1 MKIMRR
7 SSGIIAVLLACAWC
21 TAAEPPSFKNSPRRV
36 EGGGWSLEVVC
47 PPGQVFELQRSFN
60 LRDWETIET
69 VTAAQGTLTLVD
81 PLATG
86 PLQRFWRLRW
96 QGGDSLAP
104 VISNLRVV
112 AVDDGLGQRVMLVQS
127 EVTDAQGVTSVVYS
141 TAPVP
146 DLAQLM
152 DLPGTV
158 SQSGQTF
165 SLPAGPLGEETVS
178 RFFRARASDPSGN
191 TSHSGLTGFLL
202 ADPDHLEAIDPLT
215 GLARPGELV
224 RVDGSGQLQAFAL
237 RPAGASALGRDADLR
252 IEFRSGATL
261 RQSTS
266 GWMLDFTS
274 AQAAFGPRSPIRFA
288 QPLIKN
294 GGATASLPFGAGML
308 DVTALCVAFHMDPV
322 AGIEVI
328 LHDRWPARWLGGT
341 IEDHGIRHPQFALP
355 GFGVPLPDVSL
366 ARTGDTLDLF
376 QASSVSMLFQQPF
389 SLPGLPG
396 APQVLVRE
404 GRPLM
409 VTFDSAGEPLLDGSV
424 QLLLESGMR
433 LDAHLEYEGTTLRF
447 VMTGAQAAAASLEA
461 LGTALPSDPST
472 SVPATADASTL
483 GTAAASLTLQRQAWA
498 LISGASAGRPQA
510 GTDDSASPALPRPLP
525 VDLNPVAAALAAWGI
540 AAVVPGGQS
549 LPTPPLEPLLEEVR
563 QQGASMSMDEL
574 LPLQL
579 ALLRLE
585 HGRTSGRVSVATLT
599 ATQAVIDAAFERCL
613 QDSAGI
619 SLARLEEIGTRWNE
633 LRLEAASLNAVA
645 KVEGM
650 SAQLRPWFESMTGM
664 AASSTGVLAG
674 IYDPVL
680 NSTIN
685 TVGTPMAAG
694 MARRLQALLTLSADL
709 GLAQTPAG
717 TLRDEWAVQA
727 GARLTTLARAA
738 LNEAEARHDT
748 AAFRQAL
755 LDLTRCASLRVHPLL
770 SGLPQSV
777 TLLPSIAELTAAWQ
791 RWQTVTSADHQ
802 GLSLSHSPAW
812 HAGELRAIHEL
823 LSLTPPGVTTLPA
836 LVQRALDAA
845 ARMLTLRSSLQA
857 LADSTDAAAL
867 ALLVE
872 CGTLRVAVARQAGLA
887 PSVDWEGGLL
897 PAIMKRLQQVATSSF
912 LPLPLHDAALFL
924 EESALHRVQSG
935 VGLPDAR
942 LALLE
947 AARSISGLRMLT
959 LQSLQAV
966 QTEAFHAGGPAPGT
980 LVLPG
985 DITVSQLGG
994 SLAFDH
1000 ESQTLEGSF
1009 TGQVAVPN
1017 FGGLLAIQQG
1027 SITSD
1032 GDFEIIAHGTLTL
1045 PPNAGGAFS
1054 ATLTIPSTSPVKISY
1069 RVNGELEFEGGAL
1082 LSLSNGMSVYVAAS
1096 FLDPVYQ
1103 FSFEARG
1110 LALRMLGGLVD
1121 YLPAFTLPPVI
1132 TSQADYLDLWA
1143 SLLDSLGGTVE
1154 TMTPDEP
1161 ASPPPPAGLAAPPP
1175 AVAIPPEESKAVL
1188 ASADVAA
1195 LGATGPEPLPPDAW
1209 KNMAEVLLSTLS
1221 GGLQEIQTAMG
1232 IVAGGVGPPPPPA
1245 GQAAVAGQ
1253 LSSPPPPVEPVFLQ
1267 LDLGSSAQV
1276 YTGPGPGQADARF
1289 PAVHEWVPVSSN
1301 ASVSDGT
1308 TNSTS
1313 IGVIFGQKWESSAYN
1328 YGSMPLVPFST
1339 GTDLPPFFNNNLMRD
1354 GLEVLPLAGQT
1365 EPMTFVML
1373 LQQLPPSVYVVCAT
1387 SMRRIR
1393 PGSGN
1398 SSKADDVI
1406 TFGLRLPDGK
1416 VRLGHP
1422 IQLND
1427 MGADAGRWVRNQN
1440 YAFGVVPVKTG
1451 ESLLVHSSPGPSWA
1465 APEVARGALN
1475 SLQLIQIPL
1484 QIIDYHATP
1493 VTTAS
1498 SKVEPGTVVK
1508 LAYTVYGAESV
1519 RIDPE
1524 AGSGLNPLTGNLTV
1538 RPRQTTTYK
1547 LTASFGGIEQTS
1559 LLTVHVDTSTA
1570 ADRVAKATEKFNEKL
1585 EIVLK
1590 AMGELHKKQLANEA
1604 VDVDW
1609 TKLAAQFIKA
1619 RQIIQAA
1626 LADPKISKD
1635 PRALRQLSRLGIKGL
1650 RGEQMVGTTPSGLAE
1665 VFAEALVR
1673 GAAASQRDYLTT
1685 EGQVDQAK
1693 LTAMSTEKLNQKAA
1707 EITRFYED
1715 AAQTGTPNVG
1725 NPAASLALL
1734 TEVRKRA
1741 LASLHFIES
1750 SGTFDLGQVADK
1762 VLREQTKL
1770 LVTTDL
1776 NASIGGLAA
1785 WQPLPETR
1793 YAVLNAE
1800 IIQRGIAHAN
1810 KAASWKTRTAGL
1822 DLALAVQNAS
1832 ARLLDAAPELQAQAT
1847 RLADELNAVGG
1858 LPDSAGVSSMSLVA
1872 QIASIDTAAAT
1883 SSGLVDKIAAWVA
1896 KVQPAADTELTRAW
1910 TASDLTLGER
1920 ILALQLQVSDW
1931 MTRFPAVA
1939 TAASPTPKVLVARLM
1954 QRLGDI
1960 QADARTAKRFAGM
1973 IKSLTEGANK
1983 LLSPP
1988 TPPPPAVAAGGSG
2001 GDAPPPP
2008 PPENALNAADLL
2020 AAATALAQHGA
2031 SGIQSMLA
2039 WIDGL
2044 PSIPGGLQIP
2054 GDVRLERIGGSVTYD
2069 RSTGFLEGAF
2079 LGRLE
2084 IPSSGF
2090 FAEVTHASI
2099 NTDGSY
2105 SLALAGGATLP
2116 VADGSNLRLELG
2128 TLQAQG
2134 TAGGQFALS
2143 GNGSMIFMNGP
2154 GGAEG
2159 TKFNVSF
2166 AYDSQL
2172 RRLQAEGAAGQV
2184 TLPFTP
2190 DLALLHGSV
2199 GLDISASGP
2208 AAMQISGSL
2217 GLIARGT
2224 PPAAPTE
2231 DDFQLVAEIAPT
2243 RLEFNGDIL
2252 TTTLTGGTLKLP
2264 PGLLGDGSERV
2275 SAAIT
2280 SPIAIT
2286 ANRVTGE
2293 VSVDFNELT
2302 VELTLPG
2309 GTVVEAG
2316 VSYNSTTRVLRLEG
2330 ISENLNLTVGD
2341 HLAVL
2346 GANFALEL
2354 GGVGPQALPSGGM
2367 VQFGGTFGLLRH
2379 DKPPH
2384 TTGTPHVSDY
2394 HLALENGLVRL
2405 AFVPGTFTATLAQG
2419 TLLLPEMFSS
2429 DTGRARVSVAPM
2441 SPPRMIFAFAP
2452 SGPGMPPALSTF
2464 TLEGAVDFADLG
2476 LAIPDFEGAGAREF
2490 AGSLDFGSLP
2500 LSTSGAILA
2509 ASAPKLTITNGFI
2522 FFPHPVEETSIEIQA
2537 VNARWKLDGFP
2548 VGTLGLASDVELLD
2562 ADVFTLTMLGAPG
2575 AQTTGIEIL
2584 PPQAGATLPSLRI
2597 FGQLKALVDN
2607 TLITRDTTNQALA
2620 GIPVGQFGSI
2630 VGGELTLHAPVGNA
2644 LPEVEFVLGDVVLT
2658 GTFRIGGP
2666 NGVHV
2671 TGPSSGGPAS
2681 IGLSGMGNL
2690 FNLADLP
2697 GRQFIVTLNGK
2708 IVQDGLPGFGMKNT
2722 RFVFFALDQ
2731 PPRFEPDE
2739 LEYDG
2744 TSWDLAGDLPIRLDQ
2759 AILNLNGS
2767 LPFDQML
2774 LPQNV
2779 QITST
2784 FRIGFPTVADPVV
2797 GGGADNVR
2805 VTFLPD
2811 GTPQVQNLEGIE
2823 LTLNPGIKIP
2833 PIEELGGTLYLTG
2846 FNNPENLLMA
2856 GRLSGSVNGY
2866 KMKFIAAMRATGPL
2880 GLAVDVNAGSLGI
2893 PLGPTGFL
2901 FTGAGGGISFL
2912 NTSADPM
2919 DLRSYVQEVAGK
2931 FQPHPTNP
2939 PPAATMNW
2947 TGFKNWR
2954 DKLLSQ
2960 IPTFPP
2966 IGTGPP
2972 LEVIAPGTYPA
2983 NDPIGCPV
2991 NIPPASAN
2999 IFGMPHPDQTMF
3011 PGSYILKFSSIPE
3024 SKLND
3029 EIVQGGMGITQQS
3042 IQNAVE
3048 TGGALAVALAHQIRQ
3063 QIDAETPEVPA
3074 QLGSGAQN
3082 AFAAFLNEIETGFA
3096 TLFAQAIAA
3105 LPPNATAAQ
3114 IYAAIRDKA
3123 YAGIPVQDATMS
3135 VKGVFTHA
3143 AISSFMNI
3151 EGGGTIG
3158 TTGSAGVTGRV
3169 NFLGLPV
3176 GEGKLFLSATDV
3188 NGNPNPQLTGDLSMA
3203 LGPLQFGSTK
3213 AVLKAEGAITG
3224 LAAVVGQIA
3233 NTLGTALVNEIMA
3246 NVSPELAGMTLAQAE
3261 AAVIDGVPV
3270 AEHANRLATFH
3281 VAFLAQVLRRPP
3293 DTLSDALL
3301 GEVASLL
3308 DQVNPELVICAEGN
3322 IKFAGFKV
3330 SNGLANFRF
3339 RMRKTG
3345 REAYFDVAPLG
3356 FIGYGTPLA
3365 MLTSGLDRASMAY
3378 AETFPDVTGLLKR
3391 LLNGKINSPASIQAE
3406 ARYQIASMLENGTL
3420 TGTYDLNPLGMSL
3433 FRANARMINPDLT
3446 AHPVVRNNNASP
3458 TDNWVRPGTGVN
3470 NKIPTR
3476 EELLLQAVRKEALG
3490 DVFWKGKGDNL
3501 NSLFEGKFEELQ
3513 GKTLTHDYFPHG
3525 GLAVAAM
3532 LNVPRIFS
3540 TLPREQWATLTNPNA
3555 DALARLN
3562 ALRAI
3567 MRDYFGSTVQQGSLM
3582 AYVPLPN
3589 PPALFNNGAPIVP
3602 PPSLDPLDLVNS
3614 LKTVNP
3620 ATLSAGPL
3628 WELGESFAYL
3638 HLEGDILDIPVGVV
3652 NLAAVGPNSATGA
3665 PAMFSGE
3672 VHFADGSWAQQLFG
3686 GVNVTAKVAGQA
3698 RPARRTMAA
3707 AFASL
3712 AALDTLG
3719 TNPTET
3725 QAKGVIDDLATA
3737 AADVVAQDL
3746 PRVELSASVTN
3757 FTPPGAWGWT
3767 HEVAADGALTLSAY
3781 SSEFLPVLPANPT
3794 DLQRLQK
3801 IGGIAAEGSFKLG
3814 NWVTINGQML
3824 LEPPTSARP
3833 RPRAVATLTGR
3844 TLTLPAPFGTVAN
3857 ATVNVDTESAT
3868 FVSIQGTLQS
3878 QVTLTAQGWP
3888 VTIPANAEVA
3898 ITNTSATFTFNGA
3911 SLTADYTDPDV
3922 PVFSFSGQLQFPE
3935 FNTDVISIVAKAG
3948 TGPGLRVTVDGAS
3961 GTMTNARVVI
3971 GGLFAKA
3978 ADLPSLAVG
3987 PQLNFPSTS
3996 IAAALGSA
4004 TLAGFPTNGLTW
4016 KVNRVGGV
4024 LAVTDVSGSVTTAA
4038 LGAGFTTSISGS
4050 VASNGSFSFTGS
4062 TSAGATLVG
4071 TGLPVSSLATSA
4083 SLAFSGSS
4091 IQVTG
4096 TVSGGLLGTSLLPGA
4111 ANTMAG
4117 VQLTL
4122 SPAAVTGISGT
4133 VNVSAMRLGA
4143 LELRPNS
4150 GDFTLT
4156 LGMNGVTVPGA
4167 NLYFTPFSTGVQIA
4181 SISGFTVPPLTAGLP
4196 ALLLNQSTG
4205 ISASLAGYSLSGFT
4219 FRLERTSNSP
4229 LTYRLNN
4236 VAFSSS
4242 LPAGFSA
4249 GTFSVTGG
4257 SLDGQSSAASLPLV
4271 SLPPLT
4277 AGRFS
4282 ITNSGA
4288 GVSLTSTGLRLPAP
4302 RFSCSELGI
4311 SNVTIP
4317 AVGGALVLPDNGNFS
4332 VTGFSV
4338 SSISP
4343 ALGSLTGFPLTGV
4356 TFDLS
4361 KTLVQG
4367 VRMTN
4372 FNASLA
4378 VPGFTASGLE
4388 VSVASIT
4395 SSIGSS
4401 IHLTGSSIA
4410 QMSVG
4415 QFIIKGPS
4423 GGSLT
4428 SSLSSSTGLR
4438 FVAGQMDVAGLFTA
4452 PANFTSVN
4460 LTVPSSTNA
4469 DATFLDCSMAPS
4481 LRGYALGTS
4490 SFSLAR
4496 VSGVVQLYVTA
4507 SLPLPSGPTVG
4518 NLTGT
4523 ISSTGVVD
4531 LDGSLTG
4538 ADFFGFPVTATFDV
4552 SALDFP
4558 WTAYIDDSNPRALW
4572 RMEENGSTTI
4582 LSNSSDYAPAH
4593 NGMTTDSSTR
4603 PMLQQPSGFRDG
4615 SGVSMLFDGTNDFY
4629 SVPDNANL
4637 EGGNAMSV
4645 GCWFKVNQF
4654 TAGKSFHTLV
4664 AKGDDSWR
4672 LAQDGSN
4679 NYLSFDT
4686 NSASSQHALRASTVP
4701 VNDGKW
4707 HFVVATYDGSM
4718 KRLYI
4723 DGVLRAAE
4731 AWSGTIRDSTY
4742 DVGIGHNPQV
4752 GGRNWNGWLDEVAFW
4767 NEALD
4772 PARIHTLYN
4781 SGNGLSL
4788 EFSGTANLRDSSPI
4802 FRPSFFGSV
4811 SSNGEFSLVASNQSA
4826 SLLGFSFNQ
4835 ISLRFQRS
4843 VLPTITTTISGGA
4856 SLTGLPVN
4864 PFGSYPRFSATFTRN
4879 GGNTT
4884 ASLSANDLS
4893 VTLGG
4898 HSPAV
4903 GGFDLAFTG
4912 TLGTPTPISFSDFR
4926 FGNATLANL
4935 GLPPLSGLLQSNG
4948 TFAIASPFTD
4958 SITLSGFTA
4967 PTCAVDFGDYGL
4979 YVQGS
4984 FNLNVTSG
4992 GHTRSFG
4999 SVTLSGSLG
5008 TNGSYSLTGNGSIQ
5022 IGAYATDS
5030 IALTFSSSTG
5040 RLTASGAPNLNFGDL
5055 DMPVSSFS
5063 LAANSFNGTMTKGFG
5078 PITTSHLANHL
5089 DTTFSGTTT
5098 LSYDFSSGS
5107 LSGSVSGT
5115 WGWQVKN
5122 FAPPGG
5128 YNPSGSFSISAGIGD
5143 NGDITVNNG
5152 NASGS
5157 NFFAPFWSDGPNF
5170 APPPGWGWGFW
5181 DNEPYSLW

>member
-21 TAAEPPSFKNSPRRV
+21 AAADLPAFKNSPSRV

-69 VTAAQGTLTLVD
+69 VTAAQATLTLVD

-86 PLQRFWRLRW
+86 PLQRFWRLKW

-112 AVDDGLGQRVMLVQS
+112 AMDDGLGQRVMLVQS
-127 EVTDAQGVTSVVYS
+127 EVTDAQGVTSVIYS

-146 DLAQLM
+146 DLAQLT

-165 SLPAGPLGEETVS
+165 TLPAGPLGEETVS
-178 RFFRARASDPSGN
+178 RFFRARASDAAGN
-191 TSHSGLTGFLL
+191 TGHSNLTGFLL

-261 RQSTS
+261 RQAPG

-274 AQAAFGPRSPIRFA
+274 AQAAFGSRSPIRFA

-294 GGATASLPFGAGML
+294 GADTASLPLGAGML
-308 DVTALCVAFHMDPV
+308 DVTALCVAFHIDPV

-328 LHDRWPARWLGGT
+328 LHDRWPARWLAGT
-341 IEDHGIRHPQFALP
+341 VEDHGIRHPQFALP
-355 GFGVPLPDVSL
+355 AFGVPLPDVSF

-396 APQVLVRE
+396 APQVLIRE

-409 VTFDSAGEPLLDGSV
+409 VTFDSAGEPRLDGSV
-424 QLLLESGMR
+424 QLLLESRMR

-472 SVPATADASTL
+472 SVPPTADASAL
-483 GTAAASLTLQRQAWA
+483 SSAAATLALQREAWA
-498 LISGASAGRPQA
+498 LISGASAGRAQA
-510 GTDDSASPALPRPLP
+510 GTDDSATPALPRPLP

-549 LPTPPLEPLLEEVR
+549 LLAPPLESLLEETR
-563 QQGASMSMDEL
+563 LQGASLRMDDL

-585 HGRTSGRVSVATLT
+585 HGRVSGRVPASTAAALT

-619 SLARLEEIGTRWNE
+619 SLARIEEIGTRWNE
-633 LRLEAASLNAVA
+633 LRLEAASLNATPR
-645 KVEGM
+645 VEGM
-650 SAQLRPWFESMTGM
+650 TGQLRPWFESMTGM
-664 AASSTGVLAG
+664 AAAGTGVLAG

-680 NSTIN
+680 NSAIN
-685 TVGTPMAAG
+685 TTGTPMAAG
-694 MARRLQALLTLSADL
+694 MARRLQSLLILSADL

-717 TLRDEWAVQA
+717 TLRDEWAVQV

-755 LDLTRCASLRVHPLL
+755 LDLTRCAALRVYPLL

-777 TLLPSIAELTAAWQ
+777 TLLPSTAELTAAWQ
-791 RWQTVTSADHQ
+791 RWQAVTSADHQ

-823 LSLTPPGVTTLPA
+823 LSLTPPGVTTVPS

-845 ARMLTLRSSLQA
+845 TRMLAARTTVQA
-857 LADSTDAAAL
+857 LAASRDADAL

-872 CGTLRVAVARQAGLA
+872 CGTLSLAVAQQAGLS
-887 PSVDWEGGLL
+887 PPTDWDGGML
-897 PAIMKRLQQVATSSF
+897 PAIMQRLHYVATSSSA
-912 LPLPLHDAALFL
+912 LLPLHDAALFL
-924 EESALHRVQSG
+924 EESARSRVQSG
-935 VGLPDAR
+935 TGLSEAR
-942 LALLE
+942 LALIE

-959 LQSLQAV
+959 LQSVQAV
-966 QTEAFHAGGPAPGT
+966 QTEAYHAGGPTPGT

-1000 ESQTLEGSF
+1000 ESQTLEGTF

-1017 FGGLLAIQQG
+1017 FGGLLTIQHG

-1032 GDFEIIAHGTLTL
+1032 GDFEITAHGTLTL
-1045 PPNAGGAFS
+1045 PPNASGGFS
-1054 ATLTIPSTSPVKISY
+1054 ATLTIPSTSPVKIAY
-1069 RVNGELEFEGGAL
+1069 RVDGELEFEGGAL

-1143 SLLDSLGGTVE
+1143 SLLESLGGTVE

-1195 LGATGPEPLPPDAW
+1195 LGATDPEPLPPDAW

-1221 GGLQEIQTAMG
+1221 GGLQELQSAMG
-1232 IVAGGVGPPPPPA
+1232 SVAGGAGSPPPPLGEAPT
-1245 GQAAVAGQ
+1245 AA
-1253 LSSPPPPVEPVFLQ
+1253 SPPPPVEPVHLQ
-1267 LDLGSSAQV
+1267 FDLGSGAHV
-1276 YTGPGPGQADARF
+1276 YSGPGPGQADAKF
-1289 PAVHEWVPVSSN
+1289 PVMNQWLPLTTN
-1301 ASVSDGT
+1301 ASVPFGT
-1308 TNSTS
+1308 NPTP
-1313 IGVIFGQKWESSAYN
+1313 IEVYFGQKWGSSGYN
-1328 YGSMPLVPFST
+1328 YGSMPLVPFDT
-1339 GTDLPPFFNNNLMRD
+1339 GTDLPPFFNNDLMRD
-1354 GLEVLPLAGQT
+1354 GLEILPLAVQT
-1365 EPMTFVML
+1365 VPMTFVMR

-1387 SMRRIR
+1387 AMRRAR

-1398 SSKADDVI
+1398 STEADDVI
-1406 TFGLRLPDGK
+1406 TFGVRLADGK

-1422 IQLND
+1422 IYLD
-1427 MGADAGRWVRNQN
+1427 DVEVDAGRWIRNQN
-1440 YAFGVVPVKTG
+1440 YGFGVVPVKPG
-1451 ESLLVHSSPGPSWA
+1451 EALLVHSSPGYSWP

-1475 SLQLIQIPL
+1475 SVQLLQIPL
-1484 QIIDYHATP
+1484 EIIDYHATP
-1493 VTTAS
+1493 ATTAS
-1498 SKVEPGTVVK
+1498 AKVEPGTAVK
-1508 LAYTVYGAESV
+1508 LFYTVYGAEAV
-1519 RIDPE
+1519 RIEPG
-1524 AGSGLNPLTGNLTV
+1524 AASGLIPPIGTLTV

-1547 LTASFGGIEQTS
+1547 LTATFDNTEQTS
-1559 LLTVHVDTSTA
+1559 FLTVHVDTV
-1570 ADRVAKATEKFNEKL
+1570 ADRVAKVAQEVTEKL
-1585 EIVLK
+1585 DHVVK
-1590 AMGELHKKQLANEA
+1590 AMQELEKKQLAGQAAN
-1604 VDVDW
+1604 VDW
-1609 TKLAAQFIKA
+1609 TKHAAKFVEM
-1619 RQIIQAA
+1619 RQLIQMA
-1626 LADPKISKD
+1626 LLDPKISKD
-1635 PRALRQLSRLGIKGL
+1635 PKALRQIARLGGKVWVT
-1650 RGEQMVGTTPSGLAE
+1650 EQMLGTDPSGIAD
-1665 VFAEALVR
+1665 VFAETIVR
-1673 GAAASQRDYLTT
+1673 GAAASQRDYLNA
-1685 EGQVDQAK
+1685 EGQVDPAK
-1693 LTAMSTEKLNQKAA
+1693 ITAMSTEKLNRKAT
-1707 EITRFYED
+1707 EITQFYAD

-1725 NPAASLALL
+1725 NAAASLALF

-1741 LASLHFIES
+1741 LASLHFAEPP
-1750 SGTFDLGQVADK
+1750 GAFDLGQVMDK

-1770 LVTTDL
+1770 LAVTDL
-1776 NASIGGLAA
+1776 NAAIGGLVA
-1785 WQPLPETR
+1785 WQPLPDTS

-1800 IIQRGIAHAN
+1800 IIQRGLAHAG
-1810 KAASWKTRTAGL
+1810 KAGPWKTRADGL
-1822 DLALAVQNAS
+1822 DFAMAVQSGA
-1832 ARLLDAAPELQAQAT
+1832 AQLVAAAPELQAQAT
-1847 RLADELNAVGG
+1847 LLANALNSLGG
-1858 LPDSAGVSSMSLVA
+1858 VPDRAQVNAMSLVA
-1872 QIASIDTAAAT
+1872 QIASIDVPAAT

-1896 KVQPAADTELTRAW
+1896 KAQPAAEAALTGSW
-1910 TASDLTLGER
+1910 TAAKLTLGET
-1920 ILALQLQVSDW
+1920 ILTLQLQVSEW

-1939 TAASPTPKVLVARLM
+1939 TAASPTPKVLVSRLTL
-1954 QRLGDI
+1954 RLKDI

-1973 IKSLTEGANK
+1973 IKKLTEGANN
-1983 LLSPP
+1983 LLNP
-1988 TPPPPAVAAGGSG
+1988 PPPPAIAAAGSG

-2008 PPENALNAADLL
+2008 PPEDALNATDLL

-2039 WIDGL
+2039 WIGGL

-2099 NTDGSY
+2099 NTDGTY
-2105 SLALAGGATLP
+2105 SLSLAGGATLP
-2116 VADGSNLRLELG
+2116 VADGNNLRLELG
-2128 TLQAQG
+2128 ALQAQG

-2159 TKFNVSF
+2159 TEFNVSF

-2172 RRLQAEGAAGQV
+2172 RRLQAAGAAGQV

-2208 AAMQISGSL
+2208 AAMEISGSL

-2224 PPAAPTE
+2224 PAAAPTE

-2243 RLEFNGDIL
+2243 RLEFNGNVL

-2264 PGLLGDGSERV
+2264 PGLFGDGSERV

-2286 ANRVTGE
+2286 ANRITGE

-2330 ISENLNLTVGD
+2330 VSENLNLTVGD

-2384 TTGTPHVSDY
+2384 TAGTPHVSDY

-2452 SGPGMPPALSTF
+2452 PTPGMPPALSTF

-2490 AGSLDFGSLP
+2490 AGSLDFGSLQ
-2500 LSTSGAILA
+2500 LSATGAMPA

-2522 FFPHPVEETSIEIQA
+2522 FFPHPVEPTSIEIQA

-2584 PPQAGATLPSLRI
+2584 PPQGGATLPSLRI

-2759 AILNLNGS
+2759 AILKLNGS
-2767 LPFDQML
+2767 LPLDQML

-2784 FRIGFPTVADPVV
+2784 FRIGFPSVADPVV

-2866 KMKFIAAMRATGPL
+2866 KLKFIAAMRATGPL

-2931 FQPHPTNP
+2931 FQAHPTTP
-2939 PPAATMNW
+2939 PPAATMDW

-3114 IYAAIRDKA
+3114 IYTAIRDKA

-3176 GEGKLFLSATDV
+3176 GEGKMFLSATDV
-3188 NGNPNPQLTGDLSMA
+3188 NGNPNPQLTGDISMA

-3233 NTLGTALVNEIMA
+3233 NTLGTALLNEIMA

-3261 AAVIDGVPV
+3261 AAVVDGVPV
-3270 AEHANRLATFH
+3270 AEQANRLATFH

-3293 DTLSDALL
+3293 DTLSDTLL

-3345 REAYFDVAPLG
+3345 REAYFDIAPLG

-3406 ARYQIASMLENGTL
+3406 ARYQVASMLENGTM

-3433 FRANARMINPDLT
+3433 FRANARLINPDLT

-3476 EELLLQAVRKEALG
+3476 EELLLEAVRKEALG

-3501 NSLFEGKFEELQ
+3501 NSLFEGKYEELQ

-3589 PPALFNNGAPIVP
+3589 PPALFNNGAPIEP

-3620 ATLSAGPL
+3620 DTLSAGPL

-3652 NLAAVGPNSATGA
+3652 DLAAVGPNSATNA

-3686 GVNVTAKVAGQA
+3686 GVNVTAKVTGQA

-3707 AFASL
+3707 AFAELEALDIYGPSPNETQLKTAMDGL
-3712 AALDTLG
+3712 AA
-3719 TNPTET
+3719 
-3725 QAKGVIDDLATA
+3725 A

-3757 FTPPGAWGWT
+3757 FIPPGTWGWT
-3767 HEVAADGALTLSAY
+3767 NEVAANGALTLSAY
-3781 SSEFLPVLPANPT
+3781 SPEFLPVLPANPT

-3801 IGGIAAEGSFKLG
+3801 TGGIAVEGNFQLG
-3814 NWVTINGQML
+3814 NLVGINGQLL
-3824 LEPPTSARP
+3824 LEPPTQARP
-3833 RPRAVATLTGR
+3833 RPRAIATLTGQ
-3844 TLTLPAPFGTVAN
+3844 TLSLPAPFGTVAN

-3888 VTIPANAEVA
+3888 VTIPANATVA
-3898 ITNTSATFTFNGA
+3898 ITNHSATFTFDTGGVSA
-3911 SLTADYTDPDV
+3911 TVTANYSNPLAPTFD
-3922 PVFSFSGQLQFPE
+3922 FSGQLE
-3935 FNTDVISIVAKAG
+3935 FDPLVTNAISIRPKAG
-3948 TGPGLRVTVDGAS
+3948 TGSKLLVTVNGSS
-3961 GTMTNARVVI
+3961 GSLTNARVQI
-3971 GGLFAKA
+3971 DGAFAKSA
-3978 ADLPSLAVG
+3978 NLPALSVGPSL
-3987 PQLNFPSTS
+3987 NFASTS
-3996 IAAALGSA
+3996 ISAALGS
-4004 TLAGFPTNGLTW
+4004 LSLQGFPTNGLNW
-4016 KVNRVGGV
+4016 KVQRVGGV

-4050 VASNGSFSFTGS
+4050 VASDGSFSFTGT

-4096 TVSGGLLGTSLLPGA
+4096 TVSGGLLGTSLLPGGTS
-4111 ANTMAG
+4111 TMAG

-4122 SPAAVTGISGT
+4122 SSAAVTGISGT

-4156 LGMNGVTVPGA
+4156 LGMNGITVPGA

-4181 SISGFTVPPLTAGLP
+4181 SISGFTVPPLSATLP
-4196 ALLLNQSTG
+4196 ATLLNQSTG
-4205 ISASLAGYSLSGFT
+4205 ITGNVAGYGISGFT
-4219 FRLERTSNSP
+4219 FQLQRTSGSP

-4236 VAFSSS
+4236 VAFSAS
-4242 LPAGFSA
+4242 LPSGFSS
-4249 GTFSVTGG
+4249 GTFNVTGG
-4257 SLDGQSSAASLPLV
+4257 SFDGQSSTASLPLV
-4271 SLPPLT
+4271 SLPSLT

-4282 ITNSGA
+4282 ITNNGT

-4317 AVGGALVLPDNGNFS
+4317 VVGGALVLPDNGNFS

-4338 SSISP
+4338 PSISP

-4401 IHLTGSSIA
+4401 IHLTGSSLA

-4423 GGSLT
+4423 GGGLT

-4438 FVAGQMDVAGLFTA
+4438 FVAGQMDVVGLFTA

-4460 LTVPSSTNA
+4460 LTVPPSTTD
-4469 DATFLDCSMAPS
+4469 DASFLDCSMAPS

-4490 SFSLAR
+4490 SFSLSR
-4496 VSGVVQLYVTA
+4496 VGGAVQLYVTA

-4523 ISSTGVVD
+4523 ISSNGVVD

-4538 ADFFGFPVTATFDV
+4538 ADFFGFPVSADFDL

-4558 WTAYIDDSNPRALW
+4558 WTAYIDDSDPRALW
-4572 RMEENGSTTI
+4572 RMEESGSTNI

-4593 NGMTTDSSTR
+4593 NGLTTDASTR
-4603 PMLQQPSGFRDG
+4603 PALQQPSGFRDG

-4767 NEALD
+4767 NVALD

-4788 EFSGTANLRDSSPI
+4788 EFSGTANLRDSSPV

-4811 SSNGEFSLVASNQSA
+4811 NTNGEFSLSASNQSA

-4843 VLPTITTTISGGA
+4843 VLPTVTTTISGGA

-4884 ASLSANDLS
+4884 ASLSANDLN

-4898 HSPAV
+4898 YSSAV

-4935 GLPPLSGLLQSNG
+4935 GLPPLSGFLQSNG

-4999 SVTLSGSLG
+4999 AVTLTGTLG
-5008 TNGSYSLTGNGSIQ
+5008 TNGAYSLAGNGSIQ
-5022 IGAYATDS
+5022 IGGYSTDS
-5030 IALTFSSSTG
+5030 IGLTFSSSTG
-5040 RLTASGAPNLNFGDL
+5040 RLTASGVPNLNFGGL
-5055 DMPVSSFS
+5055 DMAVSSFF
-5063 LAANSFNGTMTKGFG
+5063 LAANGFNGTMTKGFG

-5098 LSYDFSSGS
+5098 LSYDFTNGS
-5107 LSGSVSGT
+5107 LSGNVSGT

-5143 NGDITVNNG
+5143 NGDITVNND
-5152 NASGS
+5152 NASGGS
-5157 NFFAPFWSDGPNF
+5157 FFAPFWSNGPDF